1 MNLKFKNGKFTLLQV
16 SDPQDLQFV
25 RPTMVRMLNIAYDR
39 VKPDL
44 VVLTGDNIL
53 GNHLCDAR
61 FGSRIVLDTKEKEFG
76 AMKKAID
83 NVVAPIEKR
92 NIPFAMIYGNHDD
105 RNRHTKDEQADIY
118 RSYKNCVGLD
128 DPASPDCDTYNIPIY
143 SEDGKKICYNLY
155 MLDSAWYDREQDKCF
170 ECVKPEAVE
179 WYKKKSAELKAQNGG
194 KPVPSLMFQH
204 IPMRTELEFLEE
216 CGENDKGA
224 VPGCDEGKGKFFRL
238 KSGIDGEIY
247 EYPSVVRDD
256 NGQTAALKECGDV
269 KAVIFGHDHPNC
281 FEASLDGIDYIQT
294 SCASFRC
301 YGARN
306 RGVRVFNLYEDGSYS
321 TEFLTYK
328 NLCGDSVFSELCY
341 IWDADGM
348 AKQKVALIGACG
360 AAVLSGAAA
369 IAAFKKKRGRKK

>member
-155 MLDSAWYDREQDKCF
+155 MLDSAWYDR
-170 ECVKPEAVE
+170 
-179 WYKKKSAELKAQNGG
+179 
-194 KPVPSLMFQH
+194 
-204 IPMRTELEFLEE
+204 
-216 CGENDKGA
+216 
-224 VPGCDEGKGKFFRL
+224 
-238 KSGIDGEIY
+238 
-247 EYPSVVRDD
+247 
-256 NGQTAALKECGDV
+256 
-269 KAVIFGHDHPNC
+269 
-281 FEASLDGIDYIQT
+281 
-294 SCASFRC
+294 
-301 YGARN
+301 
-306 RGVRVFNLYEDGSYS
+306 
-321 TEFLTYK
+321 
-328 NLCGDSVFSELCY
+328 
-341 IWDADGM
+341 
-348 AKQKVALIGACG
+348 
-360 AAVLSGAAA
+360 
-369 IAAFKKKRGRKK
+369 